1 MPQFTVLINGVRQ
14 IVITPSDQNEKKTI
28 ELFKDGGIFEIKYLE
43 ENSTILGKTV
53 TGGLL
58 ITEIK
63 KEDTK

>member
-14 IVITPSDQNEKKTI
+14 IVITPTDQNEKKTI
-28 ELFKDGGIFEIKYLE
+28 ELFKDGGTFEIKYLE